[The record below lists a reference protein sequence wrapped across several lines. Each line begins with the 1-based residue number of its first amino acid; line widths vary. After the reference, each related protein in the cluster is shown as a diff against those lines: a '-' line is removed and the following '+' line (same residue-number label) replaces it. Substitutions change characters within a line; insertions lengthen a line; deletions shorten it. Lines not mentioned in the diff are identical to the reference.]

1 MSLSIRCLHT
11 RPDLIVSCSK
21 LLKSV
26 WPCSRVERLQHL
38 ENENCTGFPCSLVL
52 IDHRENRPDSVIGH
66 LRIVPVK
73 FPIQP
78 KSVYLEAGCVDK
90 SRQMEGLYKQM
101 LSFADKFA
109 SETLECQQIFG
120 WIFKDFNPFVKSIG
134 YVECPDFTVRAVGAN
149 ALEPFGTPRF
159 WTKDTPPPDNWKFAP
174 DGSIITK
181 DALLNT
187 VMIKKTCG
195 AKMEL

>member
-11 RPDLIVSCSK
+11 RPDLIVSCSN

-26 WPCSRVERLQHL
+26 WPCSRIERLQHL
-38 ENENCTGFPCSLVL
+38 ENENCTGFPCSLVI
-52 IDHRENRPDSVIGH
+52 IDHGENRPDSVIGH
-66 LRIVPVK
+66 FRIVPVK

-78 KSVYLEAGCVDK
+78 NSVYLEAGCVDK

-101 LSFADKFA
+101 LNFADKYAF
-109 SETLECQQIFG
+109 ETLECQQMFW
-120 WIFKDFNPFVKSIG
+120 WIFRDFISFYKSIG
-134 YVECPDFTVRAVGAN
+134 CVECAAVGAN

-195 AKMEL
+195 TKMEL